1 MAGVFVDR
9 VDKRHMLVS
18 HQHPA
23 RVLPS
28 WPSSSVGNNLLI
40 LYLLMVF
47 VSTVTTF
54 FGPAE
59 ASMIPFLV
67 PKKQL
72 LAANGL
78 FTLTMNVA
86 FALGFALLGPFV
98 VALASAQL
106 LIVIVA
112 ALYFVAAIFCWTLPS
127 SPPAGSGAVSPG
139 QTVAD
144 AERAV
149 ETMVGQFVEGIT
161 YIREHRNV
169 AGPCRISG

>member
-1 MAGVFVDR
+1 M
-9 VDKRHMLVS
+9 
-18 HQHPA
+18 
-23 RVLPS
+23 
-28 WPSSSVGNNLLI
+28 

-86 FALGFALLGPFV
+86 FALGFALLGPFL

-106 LIVIVA
+106 LILIVA
-112 ALYFVAAIFCWTLPS
+112 ALYFVAAAFCWTLPS
-127 SPPAGSGAVSPG
+127 SVSGLSQVTPG

-149 ETMVGQFVEGIT
+149 STMVKPVRRRASPT
-161 YIREHRNV
+161 SV
-169 AGPCRISG
+169 TTAASAGRSPTWA